1 MCANEYVYLGKLY
14 AQINHILLKMC
25 ANVLPPIKQ
34 VCGQYGS
41 RGDDN
46 KNARIIAPNNNL

>member
-46 KNARIIAPNNNL
+46 KNARIIAPNDNL